1 MRYYAKV
8 EMEIYYDTDLT
19 DINEIEEEISGE
31 ISFGLQ
37 NMNIPDWDSIDVTVE
52 EE

>member
-8 EMEIYYDTDLT
+8 EMEICYDTDLT
-19 DINEIEEEISGE
+19 DINEIKEEISGE

-52 EE
+52 KE